1 MIEKEAIE
9 LLKTLK
15 ENEIRESEIKEEQK
29 ILKATNKK
37 IEDDLIKFFKEQLK
51 EDEKYKLNSDYGN
64 ITKKN
69 LKKWV
74 YSNEEEL
81 KVFLAENMPELLR
94 VKETI
99 DIDKDSFKKMVEV
112 AEGGE
117 ILLDDEIIDY
127 VRVED
132 TQSISIKIK

>member
-15 ENEIRESEIKEEQK
+15 ENEVRESELKEEQK
-29 ILKATNKK
+29 IFKATNKK